1 MIGLEEDNI
10 FKSLYKYILG
20 NISIIILFFAF
31 VGIFMGIFSLYN
43 LEIEAVIYASIL
55 CIVLALI
62 YFIFKFL
69 NYYKKHIELIRIE
82 KNISLIAN
90 ELPPPRRGI
99 EEDYHN
105 MIFSLIDINNKNL
118 TELVKQR
125 KESIDYYTTWVHQI
139 KVPISVMKLILQG
152 EDTNENKELLSELF
166 KIEEYV
172 EMVLCYFRLD
182 SSSSDFVFKEYEL
195 DDIIKK
201 SIRKY
206 ASQFIRKKISL
217 NYKGTN
223 KIILTDEKWLSF
235 IIEQILSNAIKYTD
249 KGVITIS
256 VDKDKILSIS
266 DTGIGIAEEDIHRI
280 FEKGFTGYNGRADK
294 KSTGLGLYLCKR
306 AANKISH
313 KIYVESEVGKGST
326 FFIDLKTIDLQVE

>member
-1 MIGLEEDNI
+1 MEEDNI

-20 NISIIILFFAF
+20 NVSIIILLF
-31 VGIFMGIFSLYN
+31 VFIGIFMGIFSLYN

-69 NYYKKHIELIRIE
+69 NYYKKHTELIRIE

-90 ELPPPRRGI
+90 ELPPPRKGI
-99 EEDYHN
+99 EEDYHK

-125 KESIDYYTTWVHQI
+125 NESIDYYTTWVHQI

-182 SSSSDFVFKEYEL
+182 SSSSDFVFKEYKL

-217 NYKGTN
+217 NYKGTD
-223 KIILTDEKWLSF
+223 KIILTDE
-235 IIEQILSNAIKYTD
+235 
-249 KGVITIS
+249 
-256 VDKDKILSIS
+256 
-266 DTGIGIAEEDIHRI
+266 
-280 FEKGFTGYNGRADK
+280 
-294 KSTGLGLYLCKR
+294 
-306 AANKISH
+306 
-313 KIYVESEVGKGST
+313 
-326 FFIDLKTIDLQVE
+326 

>member
-1 MIGLEEDNI
+1 
-10 FKSLYKYILG
+10 
-20 NISIIILFFAF
+20 
-31 VGIFMGIFSLYN
+31 
-43 LEIEAVIYASIL
+43 
-55 CIVLALI
+55 
-62 YFIFKFL
+62 
-69 NYYKKHIELIRIE
+69 
-82 KNISLIAN
+82 
-90 ELPPPRRGI
+90 
-99 EEDYHN
+99 
-105 MIFSLIDINNKNL
+105 MIFSLININNKNL

-125 KESIDYYTTWVHQI
+125 KDSIDYYTTWVHQI

-166 KIEEYV
+166 KVEEYV

-217 NYKGTN
+217 NYKGTD